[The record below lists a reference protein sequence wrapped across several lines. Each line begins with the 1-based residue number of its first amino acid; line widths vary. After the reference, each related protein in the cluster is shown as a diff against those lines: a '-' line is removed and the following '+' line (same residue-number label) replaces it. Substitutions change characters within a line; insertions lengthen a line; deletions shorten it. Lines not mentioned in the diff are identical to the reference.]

1 MSVISWLVWP
11 EGVGGSWRGRGR
23 EKAERGEQLWLL
35 LQHHSALQSAG
46 SCCCLLGSPS
56 FSHLLPFQPH
66 NPLSLLHSPLS
77 FFTDPSSQV
86 SAFSSL
92 SLSLSP
98 HSQTLGYLLPFY
110 MSPSLHLP
118 LTLQHPIDSSYSV
131 YLPGPSEPQVSSFFC
146 WSAFSFGYLRT
157 LSHFF
162 LLSVGCSMIQKGQG
176 QNVSS

>member
-1 MSVISWLVWP
+1 LK
-11 EGVGGSWRGRGR
+11 GKGKR
-23 EKAERGEQLWLL
+23 ERREGEQLWLL
-35 LQHHSALQSAG
+35 LQQQHLALQSAG

-86 SAFSSL
+86 SAFSSPSPSL
-92 SLSLSP
+92 SLSLSLSLTP
-98 HSQTLGYLLPFY
+98 DSQTLGYLLPFY

-146 WSAFSFGYLRT
+146 
-157 LSHFF
+157 
-162 LLSVGCSMIQKGQG
+162 
-176 QNVSS
+176 